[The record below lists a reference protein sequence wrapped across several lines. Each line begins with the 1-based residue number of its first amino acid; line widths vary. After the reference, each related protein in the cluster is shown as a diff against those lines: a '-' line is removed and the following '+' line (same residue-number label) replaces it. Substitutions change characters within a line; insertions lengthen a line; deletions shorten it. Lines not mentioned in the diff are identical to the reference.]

1 MSEKKAWPTGQE
13 DKKMEEKIRENN
25 EELENIAG
33 GAGLDE
39 IHNLKNFVYRTV
51 VVPAGSY
58 LQMQCRPNGPF
69 MSTMYSNGES
79 IYVNGFYSE
88 AGYLLAFKNGIYG
101 FVDAKY
107 VR

>member
-1 MSEKKAWPTGQE
+1 
-13 DKKMEEKIRENN
+13 
-25 EELENIAG
+25 
-33 GAGLDE
+33 
-39 IHNLKNFVYRTV
+39 
-51 VVPAGSY
+51 
-58 LQMQCRPNGPF
+58 

-101 FVDAKY
+101 FVDANY